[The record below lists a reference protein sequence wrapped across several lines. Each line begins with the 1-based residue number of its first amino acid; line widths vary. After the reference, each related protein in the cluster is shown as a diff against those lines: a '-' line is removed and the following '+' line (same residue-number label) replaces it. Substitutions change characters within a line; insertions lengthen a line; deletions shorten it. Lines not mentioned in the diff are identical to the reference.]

1 MLKHLLRVILLIKT
15 KTLPRPEVLS
25 PKQDQGRPARDHDP
39 LKTKTEKSVRINKPW
54 ALALIFEEKHHIETC
69 EGDHSSQEEKR

>member
-1 MLKHLLRVILLIKT
+1 MLQHFLRVILLIKT

-25 PKQDQGRPARDHDP
+25 PKPDQGRPEREHNP
-39 LKTKTEKSVRINKPW
+39 LKTKTEESVRINKPW

-69 EGDHSSQEEKR
+69 ERGHSSQEEKR